1 MVSCPLFSGG
11 AFLVFWKKIAD
22 GRLAIAHSG
31 PSDVAGWSMVEGG
44 VLYPRQSTVPMQ
56 TGYRCFSARRDPSQ
70 RSQRRCRMVD
80 GRRRCVVPASID
92 GADANGISLLLG
104 PAPMRSEIAGHCGD
118 DAHGGSHTES
128 DGDKRGLI
136 RASDLPTIG
145 FPPRAD
151 LVLTRHRE
159 AARPL

>member
-104 PAPMRSEIAGHCGD
+104 PSRSLTAVPATLPDGRWSKAVCCTRVNRRCRCKRDIVASRPGT
-118 DAHGGSHTES
+118 DA
-128 DGDKRGLI
+128 L
-136 RASDLPTIG
+136 
-145 FPPRAD
+145 
-151 LVLTRHRE
+151 
-159 AARPL
+159 